1 MAKSLV
7 KVFPLLRGDK
17 NVRASL
23 IAVAETILDDI
34 KQQERLY
41 ERAGGSSQY
50 LLDERKAYDL
60 VPSGTTLNT
69 FTETYEKLKKT
80 EKDINQLTEE
90 DLKRI
95 FPGLK

>member
-1 MAKSLV
+1 MRYPPGV

-23 IAVAETILDDI
+23 VAVAETILDDI

-60 VPSGTTLNT
+60 VPQGTDLNT
-69 FTETYEKLKKT
+69 FTETFDLLKKT
-80 EKDINQLTEE
+80 EKDINQLTE
-90 DLKRI
+90 
-95 FPGLK
+95 